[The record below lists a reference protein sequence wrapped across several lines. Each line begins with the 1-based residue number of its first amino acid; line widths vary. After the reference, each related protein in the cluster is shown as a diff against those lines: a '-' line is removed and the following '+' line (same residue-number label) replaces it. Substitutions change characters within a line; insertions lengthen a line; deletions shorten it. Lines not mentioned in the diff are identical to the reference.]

1 MKLEGPMK
9 LYRDKKLSIS
19 NAHNLV
25 HHDQT
30 IYVEIGWHFI
40 NENWE
45 SGEICIPYVAS
56 KGQLI
61 DFLTKVLSSSTF
73 QSILGKLGMG
83 NIFDPA
89 WGGMLQNMQA
99 DISPHVEYMQAEV

>member
-1 MKLEGPMK
+1 MYIYVYGVYLIK
-9 LYRDKKLSIS
+9 SIKEFRNS
-19 NAHNLV
+19 SI
-25 HHDQT
+25 D
-30 IYVEIGWHFI
+30 VEIGWHFI
-40 NENWE
+40 SENWE
-45 SGEICIPYVAS
+45 SGEICIPYVSS

-89 WGGMLQNMQA
+89 
-99 DISPHVEYMQAEV
+99 